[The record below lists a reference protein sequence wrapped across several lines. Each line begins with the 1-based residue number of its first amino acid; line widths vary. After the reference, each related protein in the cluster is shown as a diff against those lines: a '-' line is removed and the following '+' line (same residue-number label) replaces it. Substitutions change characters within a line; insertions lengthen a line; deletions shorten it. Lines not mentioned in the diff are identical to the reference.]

1 LKFLL
6 RGTTL
11 HMGLAVSLIIAAVGL
26 ILALAVHPTGSHQV
40 DVNTVGWILFLLG
53 LVGFI
58 LDLVLWSQWGPGYLR
73 RTTVAST
80 GPGYPARRVGGTR
93 RTVVEEEEE
102 VAAPG
107 PPPPGY

>member
-1 LKFLL
+1 LEFVG

-11 HMGLAVSLIIAAVGL
+11 HMGIAVSLIISAVGL
-26 ILALAVHPTGSHQV
+26 ILALAVHPNGTHQV

-58 LDLVLWSQWGPGYLR
+58 LDLLLWSQWGPGYLR
-73 RTTVAST
+73 RTTVASA
-80 GPGYPARRVGGTR
+80 GPGYPARRVGGR
-93 RTVVEEEEE
+93 RTVVEEEE
-102 VAAPG
+102 VAPPA

>member
-1 LKFLL
+1 LKFVVQ
-6 RGTTL
+6 GTTL

-26 ILALAVHPTGSHQV
+26 ILALAVHPTGTHQV

-58 LDLVLWSQWGPGYLR
+58 LDLLLWSQWGPGYLR
-73 RTTVAST
+73 RSTVST
-80 GPGYPARRVGGTR
+80 AGPGYPARRVAGTR
-93 RTVVEEEEE
+93 RTVVEEEE
-102 VAAPG
+102 VAPPA